1 MQAAPEGHRAL
12 VRVHLVVSHQ
22 LVVVC
27 CDDHVYILNGLAETL
42 IHVLGLHLQLQNA
55 AVHLVHKQA
64 RLHALRQGLAQHG
77 LRLHRAALNAI
88 DNDHGTVGD
97 TEGGR
102 DLGREIHVAGGI
114 NKVDQMRLSA
124 LAIFI
129 IVFEVQRNSGTFDGH
144 ATFLLVCPC
153 VGEACISC
161 CFCRD
166 DASLANERVRQRGLP
181 VVHVCDDRHGTD
193 RVRQVHDVSDLL
205 RCEVRHGCDPEIG

>member
-12 VRVHLVVSHQ
+12 VRVYLVVSHQ

-27 CDDHVYILNGLAETL
+27 CNDHVHILDCLAEAL

-77 LRLHRAALNAI
+77 LRLHRAALDAI
-88 DNDHGTVGD
+88 DDDHGAVGD
-97 TEGGR
+97 AECGR
-102 DLGREIHVAGGI
+102 DLRGEIHVARGI
-114 NKVDQMRLSA
+114 DEVDQMRLGA
-124 LAIFI
+124 LAIVI
-129 IVFEVQRNSGTFDGH
+129 IIFEVQRDSSAFDGH
-144 ATFLLVCPC
+144 ATLLLVCSR
-153 VGEACISC
+153 VSEACIAC
-161 CFCRD
+161 RFCRD
-166 DASLANERVRQRGLP
+166 DTSLANERIRQRRLP

-193 RVRQVHDVSDLL
+193 GICQVHDVPDLL

>member
-12 VRVHLVVSHQ
+12 VRGHLVVSHQ

-42 IHVLGLHLQLQNA
+42 IHVLRLHLQLQNA
-55 AVHLVHKQA
+55 TIHLVHKQA

-97 TEGGR
+97 TEGGC
-102 DLGREIHVAGGI
+102 DLRREIHVARGI
-114 NKVDQMRLSA
+114 DKVDQMRLGA
-124 LAIFI
+124 LAILI
-129 IVFEVQRNSGTFDGH
+129 IIFEIQRDPGAFDGH
-144 ATFLLVCPC
+144 TTFLLVSSC
-153 VGEACISC
+153 VGEACIAC
-161 CFCRD
+161 CFRRD
-166 DASLANERVRQRGLP
+166 DASLADERIRQRGLP

-193 RVRQVHDVSDLL
+193 RVRRVHDGPDLL